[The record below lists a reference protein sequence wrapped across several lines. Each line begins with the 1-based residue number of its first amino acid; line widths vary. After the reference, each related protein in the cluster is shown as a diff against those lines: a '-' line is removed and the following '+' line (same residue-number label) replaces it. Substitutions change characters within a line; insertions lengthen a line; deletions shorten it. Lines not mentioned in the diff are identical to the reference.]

1 MMMMNLDVFL
11 RSKIQLILLL
21 IIIIIII
28 PCRNLNEIIRHLRLM
43 YLSVNCSTVTVRR
56 TDFME
61 DVLSFAEGFDPAKRI
76 YVSSNHIT
84 LRLLHF
90 T

>member
-1 MMMMNLDVFL
+1 MMNLDVFL

-43 YLSVNCSTVTVRR
+43 YLSVNCSTVTVR
-56 TDFME
+56 
-61 DVLSFAEGFDPAKRI
+61 
-76 YVSSNHIT
+76 
-84 LRLLHF
+84 
-90 T
+90 